1 MEDVIESIFSDLK
14 KQSLTDFE
22 MVFVNDG
29 GGEKMS
35 TILDAFA
42 GKDDRVIKVEK
53 SNGGIS
59 SAPVFVIGTPKF
71 QDWVAISI
79 KS

>member
-29 GGEKMS
+29 GVKRCPPS
-35 TILDAFA
+35 L
-42 GKDDRVIKVEK
+42 
-53 SNGGIS
+53 
-59 SAPVFVIGTPKF
+59 VFLQRMTTV
-71 QDWVAISI
+71 SLR
-79 KS
+79 

>member
-42 GKDDRVIKVEK
+42 AQ
-53 SNGGIS
+53 GGLS
-59 SAPVFVIGTPKF
+59 
-71 QDWVAISI
+71 VAGGCRCLAKELDMIAC
-79 KS
+79 